1 MTWSTLRA
9 LTKSDDLALAKG
21 VTLVAASAPTHFVED
36 TPTAILVRQVFR
48 AIAEFEKATTVA
60 KLAAARCAVAAY
72 ETKLRLIRIL
82 LRSETRHIE
91 VRPSL
96 YGVNQTKSFG
106 DMSMLGSPNLHRG
119 NVPLAMRLK
128 IHDLHAQLAP
138 LERYGVGGMS
148 LAITGGIRALVRFV
162 GSALRGAFSCGAVT
176 GGNAEA
182 V

>member
-1 MTWSTLRA
+1 MRRHARTL
-9 LTKSDDLALAKG
+9 S
-21 VTLVAASAPTHFVED
+21 
-36 TPTAILVRQVFR
+36 
-48 AIAEFEKATTVA
+48 
-60 KLAAARCAVAAY
+60 ARCTVAAY

-96 YGVNQTKSFG
+96 YGVNQTKSFRR
-106 DMSMLGSPNLHRG
+106 H
-119 NVPLAMRLK
+119 V
-128 IHDLHAQLAP
+128 HARLAP